1 MYSMQ
6 IQYKAGNYV
15 VVLPTTEKR
24 RKLCFG
30 RLEAFEVSFHEVL
43 LISST
48 TFGLSNLYCMPTSMQ
63 FLPEVCTAT
72 SLHKLDMCMICTS

>member
-1 MYSMQ
+1 MYRMQ

-24 RKLCFG
+24 CKLCFG

-48 TFGLSNLYCMPTSMQ
+48 KFGLANL
-63 FLPEVCTAT
+63 
-72 SLHKLDMCMICTS
+72 